1 MRTVARRYAKAL
13 VDFAEG
19 AKIEFN
25 ELMDVFKAIVNFF
38 NDNRSLRKYF
48 ENPFISKTEKISF
61 ARELFNS
68 LKIPNYMHNFLLLLV
83 ENRRVSLIDL
93 IYEETLK
100 EVNLRRNIAK
110 GILKVAVDVDDGT
123 VERLREVFK
132 QKLGKDVIFDV
143 IVDPSIIGGV
153 VVELE
158 GKVFDGSVV
167 RNLERMKEKMIEG

>member
-1 MRTVARRYAKAL
+1 
-13 VDFAEG
+13 
-19 AKIEFN
+19 
-25 ELMDVFKAIVNFF
+25 
-38 NDNRSLRKYF
+38 
-48 ENPFISKTEKISF
+48 
-61 ARELFNS
+61 
-68 LKIPNYMHNFLLLLV
+68 
-83 ENRRVSLIDL
+83 LIDL